1 MLINLFKS
9 NQLGVFIVVGVL
21 SLVPFVSNFFVESVP
36 TDVTFTMPF
45 LSSVFHL
52 IHTSKILTLCFS
64 WIFLLVNAFVI
75 NQLAVQHQLFV
86 RSTFVP
92 ALIFFILESMIAATW
107 GFHPALVATLFLI
120 WAINNLFGLAKS
132 EHNFPIIFDSAFL
145 ISIASFFYFP
155 VIFFFLVLLIS
166 LFTFSSLSLR
176 GFLLACV
183 GLALPYFFIV
193 VGDFTFHGAVSLDVI
208 HTYFKVHVPFSI
220 EGWHSSVL
228 TTIAIIFFVSLIT
241 FGQFRK
247 TVTVNKVAVW
257 KSHFLLI
264 WTIPVIVLMVIIFKG
279 EWQGAAQF
287 IGIPLSIYLCNF
299 FIFHKKEWLASTF
312 LVALFG
318 CSLWIIFSR

>member
-1 MLINLFKS
+1 MLVNLFKS
-9 NQLGVFIVVGVL
+9 NQLGVFIVVMVL
-21 SLVPFVSNFFVESVP
+21 SLVPFFSNFFVVEILG
-36 TDVTFTMPF
+36 DVAFTMPF
-45 LSSVFHL
+45 LASVFNL
-52 IHTSKILTLCFS
+52 IHASKILTLLFS
-64 WIFLLVNAFVI
+64 WLFLLGNAFVI
-75 NQLAVQHQLFV
+75 NQLAVQHQLFTK
-86 RSTFVP
+86 STFVP
-92 ALIFFILESMIAATW
+92 ALIFFIVESMIVAAW
-107 GFHPALVATLFLI
+107 GFHPATVASLFII

-145 ISIASFFYFP
+145 IALASFFYFP
-155 VIFFFLVLLIS
+155 AIFFFLVLLIS
-166 LFTFSSLSLR
+166 LFTFSSLSIR

-208 HTYFKVHVPFSI
+208 HAYFKIHVPLPI
-220 EGWHSSVL
+220 TNLQSSVV
-228 TTIAIIFFVSLIT
+228 TTLVILIFLSLIT

-264 WTIPVIVLMVIIFKG
+264 WTIPVIALMVIVFKG

-312 LVALFG
+312 LVALFA